1 MGGAEAQAQTYTMP
15 LWGSCLHYPK
25 HWTLHSRQPPGQCW
39 RMESSG
45 IQCLPLPSN
54 RAMAH
59 YDCEIKAV
67 LGQAVIFL
75 KNTEERDNIIA
86 ILILTEVRLS
96 PATLALLLTV
106 SFAP

>member
-1 MGGAEAQAQTYTMP
+1 
-15 LWGSCLHYPK
+15 
-25 HWTLHSRQPPGQCW
+25 
-39 RMESSG
+39 
-45 IQCLPLPSN
+45 
-54 RAMAH
+54 MAH